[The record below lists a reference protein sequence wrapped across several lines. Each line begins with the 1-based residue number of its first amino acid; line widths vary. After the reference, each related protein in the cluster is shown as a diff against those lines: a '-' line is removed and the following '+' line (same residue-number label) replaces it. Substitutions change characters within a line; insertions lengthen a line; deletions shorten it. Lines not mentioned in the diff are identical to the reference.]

1 MPMVAKCLRLWG
13 LFKSE
18 LAVEETKVLKHFIV
32 VKQGRCLVGNSMATE
47 PGILHM
53 GPAPNPLAE
62 SCNTVGC
69 PFVESLKAKFPGV
82 FSGVGRL
89 KNYQLKLHI
98 DPQVTPV
105 VQKMR
110 RIPFSLK
117 DKVTAK
123 VNELLEN
130 DIIGRVEK
138 PTTRISPVVVAP
150 KPSGDIR
157 LCVDMRRANEA
168 IVRER
173 LPIPTVDEVLESLN
187 GSTVF
192 SKLDLRWGF
201 HQIELEPNSRDI
213 TSFATDDGIFRYKR
227 LSFGVNAAPEKYQHI
242 ITQTMAGLK
251 GVANIADD
259 LVVHGKDSE
268 EHDRNLI
275 KVLERLKERG
285 LTVNAE
291 KCTFRMT
298 KVVFMGPLLTRHG
311 IGPTKEKVRAV
322 VEASQ

>member
-1 MPMVAKCLRLWG
+1 M
-13 LFKSE
+13 
-18 LAVEETKVLKHFIV
+18 
-32 VKQGRCLVGNSMATE
+32 
-47 PGILHM
+47 
-53 GPAPNPLAE
+53 
-62 SCNTVGC
+62 
-69 PFVESLKAKFPGV
+69 
-82 FSGVGRL
+82 
-89 KNYQLKLHI
+89 
-98 DPQVTPV
+98 D
-105 VQKMR
+105 
-110 RIPFSLK
+110 
-117 DKVTAK
+117 
-123 VNELLEN
+123 
-130 DIIGRVEK
+130 
-138 PTTRISPVVVAP
+138 
-150 KPSGDIR
+150 KPSCCYAKTVRGHT
-157 LCVDMRRANEA
+157 LMCWYAYSQWGYSAWEFAHTRR
-168 IVRER
+168 RWG
-173 LPIPTVDEVLESLN
+173 TGESKWKY
-187 GSTVF
+187 SVF

-201 HQIELEPNSRDI
+201 DQIELEPNSRDV
-213 TSFATDDGIFRYKR
+213 TSCATDDVIFRYKR